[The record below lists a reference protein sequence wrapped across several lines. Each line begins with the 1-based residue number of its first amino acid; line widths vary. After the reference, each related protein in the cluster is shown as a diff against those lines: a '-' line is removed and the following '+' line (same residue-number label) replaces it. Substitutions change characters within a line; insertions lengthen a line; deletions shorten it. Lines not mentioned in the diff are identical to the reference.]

1 MDVDWQDWDS
11 VQVIL
16 RRDTRGEDWAGG
28 LDTLERTGVGWKRR
42 ERRGRR
48 IISEYSGDYSKI
60 SSFLVQ

>member
-1 MDVDWQDWDS
+1 M
-11 VQVIL
+11 QVIL